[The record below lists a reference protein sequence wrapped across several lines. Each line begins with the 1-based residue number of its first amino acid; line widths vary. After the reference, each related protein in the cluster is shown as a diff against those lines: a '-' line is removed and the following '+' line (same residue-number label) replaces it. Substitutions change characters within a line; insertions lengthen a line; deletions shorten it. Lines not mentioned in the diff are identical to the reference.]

1 MTLVIHGKPAPQPRV
16 RKYCPTKGCPDCLEN
31 YLSGDVMSR
40 LTDNGVLLQFGWADW
55 RKTKRQ
61 KEAQK

>member
-1 MTLVIHGKPAPQPRV
+1 
-16 RKYCPTKGCPDCLEN
+16 
-31 YLSGDVMSR
+31 MSR